1 MQFVS
6 LQEAFQS
13 IFQARGKDGLL
24 NASFTISTLRDMTAE
39 KTWKPVSFLYR
50 YALENISELIQALD
64 SGESGKPSI
73 AVQVIAQKTGEDL
86 LDRFFSEETVTGFLE
101 AIMKVWGVSYAGLR
115 IRLGGVRKV
124 SVNELSDVCR
134 QFFGDTDIS
143 SWRRNQELVSDFRK
157 LSKGKDL
164 ENERFLFEI
173 LLDAS
178 EGSLREYMENLVN
191 RQDES
196 QKFFE
201 VKGRAGKAGLEE
213 ACVEEFLN
221 GMKWALYPKP
231 KRNTQMPGN
240 IGKVAASGGNAGT
253 GNGTVSGRSVAAGN
267 GTAGGG
273 SVAAGNGTAG
283 GGSVAA
289 GNSVAKG
296 NTGTTGNKIGAFGK
310 NTVQSK
316 SVVPAKKKKKSLLK
330 ILLGIAVIV
339 YIIGKLPIPWQMVS
353 PSKEDITSSG
363 SEVAENTD
371 ASSLTDTSDSN
382 MADGMDTDAQSAEN
396 LSDNS
401 GTVMGLTPDYS
412 AKTSFNS
419 NVATGIQDT
428 DLAINSAETPDYT
441 LVADLDGYNS
451 FCGKN
456 YSFLYPVNLYKN
468 VNLEV
473 THGVVNGFTTTFSS
487 DDGSFLSYGYSWNDR
502 KPNAED
508 GNLIVQT
515 LTEDMTDIQVIVNS
529 FDESNGA
536 LRYYAKGTDAGNPGL
551 TVVKAINWGQYRDG
565 CVYQMVIKYP
575 NPIDD
580 SDRSYKEYYARYLYD
595 TCNFTDSQE
604 KPVTYEEYQKENGN
618 M

>member
-231 KRNTQMPGN
+231 KRNTQMSGN
-240 IGKVAASGGNAGT
+240 IGKVAAGGGNAGT
-253 GNGTVSGRSVAAGN
+253 GNGTATGRSVAAGN
-267 GTAGGG
+267 GTA
-273 SVAAGNGTAG
+273 S

-296 NTGTTGNKIGAFGK
+296 NTGTTGTTGNKIGAFGK

-371 ASSLTDTSDSN
+371 DSSLTDTSDSN
-382 MADGMDTDAQSAEN
+382 MADGMDTDAQAAEN

-551 TVVKAINWGQYRDG
+551 TVVKAINWGQYKDG

>member
-231 KRNTQMPGN
+231 KRNTQMSGN
-240 IGKVAASGGNAGT
+240 IGKVAAGGGNAGT
-253 GNGTVSGRSVAAGN
+253 GNGTA
-267 GTAGGG
+267 TGG
-273 SVAAGNGTAG
+273 SVAAGNGTAS

-296 NTGTTGNKIGAFGK
+296 NTGTTGNKIGASGK

-353 PSKEDITSSG
+353 SSKEDITSRG

-371 ASSLTDTSDSN
+371 DSSLTDTSDSN
-382 MADGMDTDAQSAEN
+382 MTDGMDTDAQSAEN

-473 THGVVNGFTTTFSS
+473 THGVVNGVTTTFSS

-551 TVVKAINWGQYRDG
+551 TVVKAINWGQYKDG

>member
-24 NASFTISTLRDMTAE
+24 NASFTISTLRDMTTE
-39 KTWKPVSFLYR
+39 KTWKPESFLYR

-231 KRNTQMPGN
+231 KRNTQMSGN
-240 IGKVAASGGNAGT
+240 IGKVAAGGGNAGT
-253 GNGTVSGRSVAAGN
+253 GNGTA
-267 GTAGGG
+267 TGG
-273 SVAAGNGTAG
+273 SVAAGNGTAS

-296 NTGTTGNKIGAFGK
+296 NTGTTGTTGNKIGAFGK

-371 ASSLTDTSDSN
+371 DSSLTDTSDSN
-382 MADGMDTDAQSAEN
+382 MTDGMDTDAQAAEN

-473 THGVVNGFTTTFSS
+473 THSVVNGFTTTFSS

>member
-231 KRNTQMPGN
+231 KRNTQMSGN
-240 IGKVAASGGNAGT
+240 IGKVAAGGGNAGT
-253 GNGTVSGRSVAAGN
+253 GNGTA
-267 GTAGGG
+267 TGG
-273 SVAAGNGTAG
+273 SVAAGNGTAS

-296 NTGTTGNKIGAFGK
+296 NTGTTGNKTGASGK

-536 LRYYAKGTDAGNPGL
+536 LRYYAKGTDVANPGL
-551 TVVKAINWGQYRDG
+551 TVVKAINWGLYKDG
-565 CVYQMVIKYP
+565 CIYQMVLKYP
-575 NPIDD
+575 NPVDD

-604 KPVTYEEYQKENGN
+604 QPVTYEEYLQENGN

>member
-24 NASFTISTLRDMTAE
+24 NASFTISTLKDMTAE

-231 KRNTQMPGN
+231 KRNTQMSGN
-240 IGKVAASGGNAGT
+240 IGKVAAGGGNAGT
-253 GNGTVSGRSVAAGN
+253 GNGTATGRSVAAGN
-267 GTAGGG
+267 GTA
-273 SVAAGNGTAG
+273 S

-296 NTGTTGNKIGAFGK
+296 NTGTTGNKIGASGK

-353 PSKEDITSSG
+353 PSKEDITSRG

-371 ASSLTDTSDSN
+371 DSSLTDTSDSN

-473 THGVVNGFTTTFSS
+473 THSVVNGFTTTFSS

-515 LTEDMTDIQVIVNS
+515 LTEDMTDIQVIVNF

-551 TVVKAINWGQYRDG
+551 TVVKAINWGQYKDG

>member
-231 KRNTQMPGN
+231 KRNTQMSGN
-240 IGKVAASGGNAGT
+240 IGKVAAGGGNAGT
-253 GNGTVSGRSVAAGN
+253 GNGTA
-267 GTAGGG
+267 TGG
-273 SVAAGNGTAG
+273 SVAAGNGTAS

-296 NTGTTGNKIGAFGK
+296 NTGTTGNKIGASGK

-353 PSKEDITSSG
+353 PSKEDIASSG

-371 ASSLTDTSDSN
+371 DSSLTDTSDSN
-382 MADGMDTDAQSAEN
+382 MTDGMDTDAQSAEN

-473 THGVVNGFTTTFSS
+473 THGVVNGVTTTFSS

-551 TVVKAINWGQYRDG
+551 TVVKAINWGQYKDG

>member
-231 KRNTQMPGN
+231 KRNTQMSGN
-240 IGKVAASGGNAGT
+240 IGKVAAGGGNAGT
-253 GNGTVSGRSVAAGN
+253 GNGTA
-267 GTAGGG
+267 TGG
-273 SVAAGNGTAG
+273 SVAAGNGTAS

-296 NTGTTGNKIGAFGK
+296 NTGTTGNKIGASGK

-353 PSKEDITSSG
+353 SSKEDITSRG

-382 MADGMDTDAQSAEN
+382 MTDGMDTDAQSAEN

-473 THGVVNGFTTTFSS
+473 THGVVNGVTTTFSS

-551 TVVKAINWGQYRDG
+551 TVVKAINWGQYKDG

>member
-24 NASFTISTLRDMTAE
+24 NASFTISTLRDMTTE

-231 KRNTQMPGN
+231 KRNTQMSGN
-240 IGKVAASGGNAGT
+240 IGKVAAGGGNAGT
-253 GNGTVSGRSVAAGN
+253 GNGTATGRSVAAGN
-267 GTAGGG
+267 GKA
-273 SVAAGNGTAG
+273 S

-296 NTGTTGNKIGAFGK
+296 NTGTTGTTGNKIGAFGK

-371 ASSLTDTSDSN
+371 DSSLTDTSDSN
-382 MADGMDTDAQSAEN
+382 MTDGMDTDAQAAEN

-473 THGVVNGFTTTFSS
+473 THSVVNGFTTTFSS

-551 TVVKAINWGQYRDG
+551 TVVKAINWGQYKDG

>member
-1 MQFVS
+1 M
-6 LQEAFQS
+6 
-13 IFQARGKDGLL
+13 
-24 NASFTISTLRDMTAE
+24 
-39 KTWKPVSFLYR
+39 
-50 YALENISELIQALD
+50 
-64 SGESGKPSI
+64 
-73 AVQVIAQKTGEDL
+73 
-86 LDRFFSEETVTGFLE
+86 
-101 AIMKVWGVSYAGLR
+101 
-115 IRLGGVRKV
+115 
-124 SVNELSDVCR
+124 
-134 QFFGDTDIS
+134 
-143 SWRRNQELVSDFRK
+143 
-157 LSKGKDL
+157 
-164 ENERFLFEI
+164 
-173 LLDAS
+173 
-178 EGSLREYMENLVN
+178 
-191 RQDES
+191 
-196 QKFFE
+196 
-201 VKGRAGKAGLEE
+201 
-213 ACVEEFLN
+213 
-221 GMKWALYPKP
+221 
-231 KRNTQMPGN
+231 
-240 IGKVAASGGNAGT
+240 
-253 GNGTVSGRSVAAGN
+253 
-267 GTAGGG
+267 
-273 SVAAGNGTAG
+273 
-283 GGSVAA
+283 AA

-296 NTGTTGNKIGAFGK
+296 NTGTTGNKIGASGK

-371 ASSLTDTSDSN
+371 DSSLTDTSDSN

-551 TVVKAINWGQYRDG
+551 TVVKAINWGQYKDG

>member
-24 NASFTISTLRDMTAE
+24 NASFTISTLKDMTAE

-231 KRNTQMPGN
+231 KRNTQMSGN
-240 IGKVAASGGNAGT
+240 IGKVAAGGGNAGT
-253 GNGTVSGRSVAAGN
+253 GNGTA
-267 GTAGGG
+267 TGG
-273 SVAAGNGTAG
+273 SVAAGNGTAS

-296 NTGTTGNKIGAFGK
+296 NTGTTGNKIGASGK

-371 ASSLTDTSDSN
+371 DSSLTDTSDSN

-473 THGVVNGFTTTFSS
+473 THSVVNGFTTTFSS

-551 TVVKAINWGQYRDG
+551 TVVKAINWGQYKDG

>member
-24 NASFTISTLRDMTAE
+24 NASFMISTLKDMTAE

-86 LDRFFSEETVTGFLE
+86 LDRFFSEEMVTGFLE

-164 ENERFLFEI
+164 ENERFLFEV

-231 KRNTQMPGN
+231 KRNTQMSGN
-240 IGKVAASGGNAGT
+240 IGKVAAGGGNAGT
-253 GNGTVSGRSVAAGN
+253 GNGTA
-267 GTAGGG
+267 TGG
-273 SVAAGNGTAG
+273 SVAAGNGTAS

-296 NTGTTGNKIGAFGK
+296 NTGTTGTTGNKIGAFGK

-353 PSKEDITSSG
+353 PSKEDITSRG

-371 ASSLTDTSDSN
+371 DSSLTDTSDSN

-451 FCGKN
+451 FFGKN

-551 TVVKAINWGQYRDG
+551 TVVKAINWGQYKDG